1 MKTWLLIVLIVAAS
15 AWVLASNIVF
25 FIKDYKKSHIYVK
38 KDNKIVMGYDF
49 NWFKKKTK
57 NINYPSKEGYLNSI
71 FNAVAYYGSSLPLI
85 APWLLVRFV
94 MLAGDA
100 AVLKRKYWY
109 NNRIA
114 RRLYTNKVIKE
125 TVEKNMPEG
134 SHFSKIELAEKELSR
149 VDYLKHVKD
158 VCFEY
163 ADLYF
168 VKDGLLQKTRINLD

>member
-1 MKTWLLIVLIVAAS
+1 
-15 AWVLASNIVF
+15 
-25 FIKDYKKSHIYVK
+25 
-38 KDNKIVMGYDF
+38 MGYDF
-49 NWFKKKTK
+49 N
-57 NINYPSKEGYLNSI
+57 L
-71 FNAVAYYGSSLPLI
+71 
-85 APWLLVRFV
+85 
-94 MLAGDA
+94 LAGDA
-100 AVLKRKYWY
+100 VVLKRKYWY

-158 VCFEY
+158 VCFKY
-163 ADLYF
+163 ANLYF